1 MIGGWT
7 LLFVLEDTLKITRF
21 LIDRGSAVFCS
32 SGSVAWVNAVYLSVG
47 YIYVSVDTS

>member
-21 LIDRGSAVFCS
+21 LIDRGSAALAQWL
-32 SGSVAWVNAVYLSVG
+32 G
-47 YIYVSVDTS
+47 